1 MQTNTPK
8 INNEFYND
16 LGERWYT
23 DNINPVALLRVERH
37 LKLDYIKQIL
47 KKHHVPD
54 NADLLDVGCGA
65 GFLTNPLAASGYQ
78 LKGVDLSATSLE
90 TAKAHA
96 SSQFNPVYQTADAY
110 NLPEPNQSFDVVL
123 MMDFLEHV
131 DNPDLAI
138 AEAARVLR
146 PGGLFIFHTFNR
158 TLIANLLVIKAV
170 ELVSRDCPEHM
181 HVFHLFITPKE
192 LQIFCQQND
201 LTVQEFKGVRP
212 NFWSAPFWST
222 VMRRKLHPDLR
233 FTFSRSLA
241 VGYIGY
247 AVKTLL

>member
-1 MQTNTPK
+1 MLTDTPK
-8 INNEFYND
+8 INNAFYND

-23 DNINPVALLRVERH
+23 DDTNPVALLRAEGH
-37 LKLDYIKQIL
+37 LKLDYIQRL
-47 KKHHVPD
+47 LNRLHVPG
-54 NADLLDVGCGA
+54 NARILDVGCGG

-78 LKGVDLSATSLE
+78 MTGVDLSTSSLV

-96 SSQFNPVYQTADAY
+96 SNPLNPVYHIADAY
-110 NLPEPNQSFDVVL
+110 NLPETNQSFDVVL

-138 AEAARVLR
+138 AEAARALR
-146 PGGLFIFHTFNR
+146 PGGIFVFHTFNR
-158 TLIANLLVIKAV
+158 TMIANLLVIKAV
-170 ELVSRDCPEHM
+170 ELVTRDCPEHM
-181 HVFHLFITPKE
+181 HVFNLFITPDE
-192 LQIFCQQND
+192 LRILCQQNG

-222 VMRRKLHPDLR
+222 VSRRRLHPDLR
-233 FTFSRSLA
+233 FTYSRSLA

-247 AVKTLL
+247 ALKTLL